1 MLHCK
6 VSSYFLSFYL
16 SFPELREEIMRKAYV
31 RNSDSVS
38 DLPELLQPAGT
49 GVPDTL
55 QNLVQL

>member
-16 SFPELREEIMRKAYV
+16 SFLELRKEVMRKAYL

-49 GVPDTL
+49 GVPDTVKS
-55 QNLVQL
+55 LVQL